1 MIGRVNL
8 FEGITP
14 ATESQFGFFNQYQL
28 ASIFIFIYVHSFQ
41 TTELT
46 DTLQD
51 VVNYLKNLSDRRGF
65 ILKPSGSGK
74 STLIKVVINVF
85 LDIHQLQILVCCL
98 SNDATNS
105 VCYNIHDTYFNKD
118 VIRLYAFAM
127 ELQHV
132 KDLALLYSAQQHSE
146 QIS

>member
-1 MIGRVNL
+1 MFGRVNL

-14 ATESQFGFFNQYQL
+14 AIESQFGFFNQYQL

-51 VVNYLKNLSDRRGF
+51 AVNYLKNLSDGRGF
-65 ILKPSGSGK
+65 VLRPSESGK

-85 LDIHQLQILVCCL
+85 LDIHQLQILVCCPF
-98 SNDATNS
+98 NDAMNS
-105 VCYNIHDTYFNKD
+105 VCRNTHD
-118 VIRLYAFAM
+118 I
-127 ELQHV
+127 
-132 KDLALLYSAQQHSE
+132 
-146 QIS
+146 